1 MTFSR
6 LAAVCTDRLL
16 CWLVSFITG
25 IRPARDNALAADD
38 RPTVYYAN
46 HASHGDFMLVWVSL
60 PARQRMQTRPV
71 AGADYWEKT
80 ALRRF
85 IGRQVFDA
93 VLIERQSGEPQAATA
108 QLSAVLDQGQS
119 LIVFPEGTRNTDENV
134 RLQPFKSG
142 IYHVAQAHPDVRFVP
157 VWIHN
162 INRVLPK
169 GKWLPVP
176 LLCSVNI
183 GEAVQLSENE
193 EKTQF
198 LERLRHALLDLA
210 PSTDTEN
217 RA

>member
-1 MTFSR
+1 MSLSR

-25 IRPARDNALAADD
+25 IRPARDGALAADG
-38 RPTVYYAN
+38 RPTIYYAN

-93 VLIERQSGEPQAATA
+93 VLIERQSGDPQTATA
-108 QLSAVLDQGQS
+108 QLSGVLEAGQS

-142 IYHVAQAHPDVRFVP
+142 IFHVAQAHPEARFVP

-162 INRVLPK
+162 ISRVLPK
-169 GKWLPVP
+169 GRWLPVP

-183 GEAVQLSENE
+183 GAPLQLAENE

-198 LERLRHALLDLA
+198 LERLRHALLALA
-210 PSTDTEN
+210 PDTEN
-217 RA
+217 RT